1 MANFGNY
8 EFKDI
13 EEAKNKLDIFL
24 EANPDLEKEC
34 KKIIEKNKQPTADG
48 HEIIKLHYTTL
59 ESLIVLF
66 FKDNKLNITVDEREL
81 YRDIC
86 KAYIKYD
93 SLMK

>member
-1 MANFGNY
+1 MVNFGNY
-8 EFKDI
+8 EFKNI
-13 EEAKNKLDIFL
+13 EEAKKKLDIFL

-59 ESLIVLF
+59 ENLIFIF
-66 FKDNKLNITVDEREL
+66 FKNKKLSITVDEREL

-86 KAYIKYD
+86 KAYIKSD